1 MSLVVLA
8 TIVVCKYLLGGNYA
22 ADFHGGMWTAGR
34 EILAGHSP
42 YPPPDA
48 GILATRATSFV
59 TPPLLGLVAVPFS
72 VLPVSLTAVLWT
84 CISVA
89 GLAGALF
96 LVGVRDARV
105 YAVALCSFP
114 FVESV
119 GFGQSEGL
127 LALSIACAWR
137 YRDSFPGAVAVG
149 VLIAAKL
156 LAWPLILWLVV
167 TRRTRGA
174 VIATASALGMLFI
187 SWACVGFSGL
197 AEYPHL
203 LAADARAFEASS
215 FSLVAGLMHIG
226 VSAHIATLALIVTCV
241 LALGAFMSGRRSDQS
256 WFAMSVGF
264 GVLSSPLV
272 WVHYLVLLLVPLAIA
287 RQRLDPY
294 WLATALLWFLPI
306 HERSGL
312 WQASLVL
319 LTAIVIV
326 AGSRA
331 PAKGAGIHLRPAR

>member
-1 MSLVVLA
+1 
-8 TIVVCKYLLGGNYA
+8 
-22 ADFHGGMWTAGR
+22 
-34 EILAGHSP
+34 
-42 YPPPDA
+42 
-48 GILATRATSFV
+48 
-59 TPPLLGLVAVPFS
+59 LLGLVAVPFS
-72 VLPVSLTAVLWT
+72 VLPFSLAAVLWT

-287 RQRLDPY
+287 RRRLDPY
-294 WLATALLWFLPI
+294 WSATILLWFLPI
-306 HERSGL
+306 HERSGP

-319 LTAIVIV
+319 LSAIAIMV
-326 AGSRA
+326 GSRA
-331 PAKGAGIHLRPAR
+331 TSRAGGHFRLHCPPLSRPADTLGPRAERCG